1 MKINWAIKQLLK
13 GKKVTR
19 KEFSNKVYYY
29 IAMSTVLKMT
39 TVQGTIEHGV
49 FTQADLEAD
58 NWILKE

>member
-19 KEFSNKVYYY
+19 KEFSNRVYYY

-39 TVQGTIEHGV
+39 TVQDTVQNGV

-58 NWILKE
+58 NWVLKE